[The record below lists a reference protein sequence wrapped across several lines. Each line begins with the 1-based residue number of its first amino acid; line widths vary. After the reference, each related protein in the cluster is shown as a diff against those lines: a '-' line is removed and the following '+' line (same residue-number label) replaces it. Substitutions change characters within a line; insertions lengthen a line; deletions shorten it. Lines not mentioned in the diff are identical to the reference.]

1 MKLALFLIA
10 SFFNIVAIRKLYPL
24 TVMQRYQP
32 IFILSLILL
41 VEYSAIFWLDLSK
54 VLILNEFLIASI
66 VQVSATIILFALI
79 RLFLRFGNF
88 THYQVV
94 VYLLLLFLAVLI
106 DAVFLLNSLRSF
118 FMISTNILLFLIS
131 VIVLIFWGALYLEYK
146 KLSFA
151 VTFLAF
157 VTVALIKI
165 FFSTETFITPLLM
178 YLFSVTVYI
187 YVEYVH
193 PYPTLFDKYVFNK
206 PLHLFWGSLVFF
218 TGLLL
223 LLT

>member
-10 SFFNIVAIRKLYPL
+10 SLFNIVAIRKLYPL

-54 VLILNEFLIASI
+54 ILILNEFLIASI
-66 VQVSATIILFALI
+66 VQVSATIILFAFI

-94 VYLLLLFLAVLI
+94 IYLLLLFSAVLI
-106 DAVFLLNSLRSF
+106 DAVFLINSLRLL
-118 FMISTNILLFLIS
+118 FMIPTSILLFFIS
-131 VIVLIFWGALYLEYK
+131 IIVLIFWGALYLEYK
-146 KLSFA
+146 KLSFTVA
-151 VTFLAF
+151 FLTF
-157 VTVALIKI
+157 VVVALIKI
-165 FFSTETFITPLLM
+165 LFSTETLVTPLLM
-178 YLFSVTVYI
+178 YLFSVTMYI

-218 TGLLL
+218 TGILLI
-223 LLT
+223 LT